1 MSGGCRRRAGATM
14 TEWKEVLF
22 MSVSHDIVRLLPYL
36 RRYARA
42 LTGSQE
48 TGDQYVRLC
57 LEAILAEPERIKS
70 ASDLRVELFAVFHDA
85 WDIVDSAIPLPE
97 GAENEEGLHRQLA
110 ALPSIERQVLLLIAL
125 ERFSTAEA
133 ARILDLDEAD
143 VVKKLDVARQELR
156 RQATTRVLIIED
168 EPVIAMDI
176 AGIVESLGHEVVG
189 VAARQAEAVEL
200 ARKHQPG
207 LVLADVQLQ
216 DGDSGIVTV
225 QEIMRSMD
233 APVIFVTG
241 FPERL
246 LTGDR
251 VEPAFIVTKPFDP
264 ETLKVAIVQALSFSA
279 PQALK
284 PASAV

>member
-1 MSGGCRRRAGATM
+1 
-14 TEWKEVLF
+14 

-42 LTGSQE
+42 LTGAQS
-48 TGDQYVRLC
+48 TGDEYVRLC
-57 LEAILAEPERIKS
+57 LEAILAEPDRIKN

-85 WDIVDSAIPLPE
+85 WDIVDSAIPAAD
-97 GAENEEGLHRQLA
+97 GAATEDAGLNRQLA
-110 ALPSIERQVLLLIAL
+110 ALPSVERQVLLLIAL

-133 ARILDLDEAD
+133 ARILDLEESD
-143 VVKKLDVARQELR
+143 VVRKLDVARQELR

-176 AGIVESLGHEVVG
+176 AGIVESLGHEVIG
-189 VAARQAEAVEL
+189 VAGRQAEAVEL

-264 ETLKVAIVQALSFSA
+264 ETLKVAIVQALSFST
-279 PQALK
+279 PQK
-284 PASAV
+284 VTSA

>member
-1 MSGGCRRRAGATM
+1 
-14 TEWKEVLF
+14 

-42 LTGSQE
+42 LTGSQT
-48 TGDQYVRLC
+48 TGDQYVRVC
-57 LEAILAEPERIKS
+57 LEAILAEPDRIKN
-70 ASDLRVELFAVFHDA
+70 AGDLRVELFAVFHDA
-85 WDIVDSAIPLPE
+85 WDIVDSAIPKAE
-97 GAENEEGLHRQLA
+97 GTGEDDGIKRQLA

-125 ERFSTAEA
+125 ERFSTTET
-133 ARILDLDEAD
+133 ARVLGIDEAE
-143 VVKKLDVARQELR
+143 VVRKLELARQELR
-156 RQATTRVLIIED
+156 RQVTTRVLIIED
-168 EPVIAMDI
+168 EPVIAMDV

-189 VAARQAEAVEL
+189 IAGRQAEAVEL
-200 ARKHQPG
+200 AKKHNPG

-216 DGDSGIVTV
+216 DGDSGILTV
-225 QEIMRSMD
+225 QEIMRTMD

-264 ETLKVAIVQALSFSA
+264 ETLKVAIVQALSFA
-279 PQALK
+279 PT
-284 PASAV
+284 PA

>member
-1 MSGGCRRRAGATM
+1 
-14 TEWKEVLF
+14 

-70 ASDLRVELFAVFHDA
+70 ANDLRVELFAVFHDA
-85 WDIVDSAIPLPE
+85 WDIVDSAIPLTDGSEAPDD
-97 GAENEEGLHRQLA
+97 GLHRQLA

-143 VVKKLDVARQELR
+143 VVKKLEIARQELR

-189 VAARQAEAVEL
+189 VAGRQAEAVEL
-200 ARKHQPG
+200 ARKHHPG

-284 PASAV
+284 PAGVV

>member
-1 MSGGCRRRAGATM
+1 
-14 TEWKEVLF
+14 
-22 MSVSHDIVRLLPYL
+22 MSVSHDVVRLLPYL

-42 LTGSQE
+42 LTGSQAV
-48 TGDQYVRLC
+48 GDQYVRLC

-70 ASDLRVELFAVFHDA
+70 AGDLRVELFAVFHDA
-85 WDIVDSAIPLPE
+85 WDIVDSAIPTDAVS
-97 GAENEEGLHRQLA
+97 GDDDKGGLNRQLA

-133 ARILDLDEAD
+133 ARILDLEEST
-143 VVKKLDVARQELR
+143 VVQKLEIARQELR
-156 RQATTRVLIIED
+156 KQASTRVLIIED

-176 AGIVESLGHEVVG
+176 AGIVESLGHEVIG
-189 VAARQAEAVEL
+189 VAGRQAEAVEL
-200 ARKHQPG
+200 ARKHHPG

-216 DGDSGIVTV
+216 DGDSGILTV

-251 VEPAFIVTKPFDP
+251 LEPAFIVTKPFDP

-279 PQALK
+279 PQAVDTEQV
-284 PASAV
+284 A

>member
-1 MSGGCRRRAGATM
+1 
-14 TEWKEVLF
+14 

-42 LTGSQE
+42 LTGSQS
-48 TGDQYVRLC
+48 TGDEYVRLC
-57 LEAILAEPERIKS
+57 LEAILAEPARIKN
-70 ASDLRVELFAVFHDA
+70 AADLRVELFAVFHDA
-85 WDIVDSAIPLPE
+85 WDIVDSAIPDAE
-97 GAENEEGLHRQLA
+97 GGAGEAAAINRQLA
-110 ALPSIERQVLLLIAL
+110 ALPSIERQVLLLVAL
-125 ERFSTAEA
+125 ERFSTAET

-143 VVKKLDVARQELR
+143 VIRKLDLARQELR
-156 RQATTRVLIIED
+156 RQATTKVLIIED

-176 AGIVESLGHEVVG
+176 AGIVESLGHEVIG
-189 VAARQAEAVEL
+189 VAGRQAEAVEL
-200 ARKHQPG
+200 ARKYQPG

-225 QEIMRSMD
+225 QEIMQSMD

-264 ETLKVAIVQALSFSA
+264 ETLKVAIVQALSF
-279 PQALK
+279 PTP
-284 PASAV
+284 PAKAH

>member
-1 MSGGCRRRAGATM
+1 MPRHERSEADNEYQTRP
-14 TEWKEVLF
+14 EF

-42 LTGSQE
+42 LTGSQS
-48 TGDQYVRLC
+48 TGDQYVHLC
-57 LEAILAEPERIKS
+57 LEAILAEPDRIKGTD
-70 ASDLRVELFAVFHDA
+70 DLRIELFSIFHDA
-85 WDIVDSAIPLPE
+85 WETVDSALPQGQRASASE
-97 GAENEEGLHRQLA
+97 SGDLPRQLA
-110 ALPSIERQVLLLIAL
+110 SLPSRARQVLLLVSL

-133 ARILDLDEAD
+133 ARILGIEESE
-143 VVKKLDVARQELR
+143 VVAKLELARQELR
-156 RQATTRVLIIED
+156 RQASARVLIIED

-176 AGIVESLGHEVVG
+176 AEIVESLGHQVIG

-200 ARKHQPG
+200 ARQHTPG

-216 DGDSGIVTV
+216 DGDSGIATV
-225 QEIMRSMD
+225 HEILLGMD

-251 VEPAFIVTKPFDP
+251 MEPAFVVTKPFDP
-264 ETLKVAIVQALSFSA
+264 ETLKVAIGQALSFSS
-279 PQALK
+279 L
-284 PASAV
+284 PAAR

>member
-1 MSGGCRRRAGATM
+1 
-14 TEWKEVLF
+14 

-42 LTGSQE
+42 LTGSQT

-57 LEAILAEPERIKS
+57 LEAILAEPERVKGS
-70 ASDLRVELFAVFHDA
+70 DDLRIELFTIFHDA
-85 WDIVDSAIPLPE
+85 WEAVDSALSHGQESATAEPGDLP
-97 GAENEEGLHRQLA
+97 RQLA
-110 ALPSIERQVLLLIAL
+110 SLPSTERQVLLLVSL
-125 ERFSTAEA
+125 ERFSTAET
-133 ARILDLDEAD
+133 ARILGLDEAE
-143 VVKKLDVARQELR
+143 VIEKLEQARQELR
-156 RQATTRVLIIED
+156 RQASARVLIIED

-176 AGIVESLGHEVVG
+176 AGIVESLGHQVVG

-200 ARKHQPG
+200 ARQHTPG

-216 DGDSGIVTV
+216 DGDSGIATV
-225 QEIMRSMD
+225 HEILLGMD

-251 VEPAFIVTKPFDP
+251 IEPAFIVTKPFDP
-264 ETLKVAIVQALSFSA
+264 ETLKVAIGQALSFSS
-279 PQALK
+279 P
-284 PASAV
+284 PATR

>member
-1 MSGGCRRRAGATM
+1 
-14 TEWKEVLF
+14 
-22 MSVSHDIVRLLPYL
+22 MSVSNDIVRLLPYL

-42 LTGSQE
+42 LTGSQA

-57 LEAILAEPERIKS
+57 LEAILAEPTRIKS
-70 ASDLRVELFAVFHDA
+70 AGDLRVELFAVFHDA
-85 WDIVDSAIPLPE
+85 WDIVDSAIPLDE
-97 GAENEEGLHRQLA
+97 ETSGNEEGALNKQLA
-110 ALPSIERQVLLLIAL
+110 SLPSIERQVLLLIAL
-125 ERFSTAEA
+125 ERFSTPET
-133 ARILDLDEAD
+133 ARILGLSEAEVVSNLDL
-143 VVKKLDVARQELR
+143 ARKELR
-156 RQATTRVLIIED
+156 RQTTTRVLIIED

-189 VAARQAEAVEL
+189 VAGRQTEAVEL
-200 ARKHQPG
+200 ARKHRPG

-216 DGDSGIVTV
+216 DGDSGIVAV

-264 ETLKVAIVQALSFSA
+264 ETLKVAIVQALSFSIQQPGKSSGA
-279 PQALK
+279 Q
-284 PASAV
+284 

>member
-1 MSGGCRRRAGATM
+1 
-14 TEWKEVLF
+14 
-22 MSVSHDIVRLLPYL
+22 MSVSHDIVKLLPYL

-42 LTGSQE
+42 LTGTQA

-57 LEAILAEPERIKS
+57 LEAILAEPDRIKS
-70 ASDLRVELFAVFHDA
+70 AGDLRVELFTVFHDA
-85 WDIVDSAIPLPE
+85 WDTVDSAIPEAEATVE
-97 GAENEEGLHRQLA
+97 GEDAINQQIA
-110 ALPSIERQVLLLIAL
+110 ALPSIERQVLLLVAL
-125 ERFSTAEA
+125 ERFSTADVA
-133 ARILDLDEAD
+133 GILGLSEVE
-143 VVKKLDVARQELR
+143 VVRNLEVARQELR
-156 RQATTRVLIIED
+156 RQAPTRVLIIED

-176 AGIVESLGHEVVG
+176 AGIVESLGHEVIG

-200 ARKHQPG
+200 ARKHHPG

-216 DGDSGIVTV
+216 DGDSGIVAV

-251 VEPAFIVTKPFDP
+251 VEPAFIITKPFDP
-264 ETLKVAIVQALSFSA
+264 ETLKVAIVQALSFA
-279 PQALK
+279 PQG
-284 PASAV
+284 

>member
-1 MSGGCRRRAGATM
+1 
-14 TEWKEVLF
+14 

-42 LTGSQE
+42 LTGAQS
-48 TGDQYVRLC
+48 TGDEYVRLC
-57 LEAILAEPERIKS
+57 LEAILAEPARIKN
-70 ASDLRVELFAVFHDA
+70 AADLRVELFAVFHDA
-85 WDIVDSAIPLPE
+85 WDIVDSAIPAAE
-97 GAENEEGLHRQLA
+97 GGLEASGINRQLA
-110 ALPSIERQVLLLIAL
+110 ALPSIERQVLLLVAL
-125 ERFSTAEA
+125 ERFSTAET
-133 ARILDLDEAD
+133 ARILDLEEAD
-143 VVKKLDVARQELR
+143 VARKLDLARQELR
-156 RQATTRVLIIED
+156 RQATTKVLIIED

-176 AGIVESLGHEVVG
+176 AGIVESLGHEVIG
-189 VAARQAEAVEL
+189 VAGRQAEAVEL

-225 QEIMRSMD
+225 QEIMQSMD

-264 ETLKVAIVQALSFSA
+264 ETLKVAIVQALSFST
-279 PQALK
+279 PQVKAH
-284 PASAV
+284 

>member
-1 MSGGCRRRAGATM
+1 
-14 TEWKEVLF
+14 

-42 LTGSQE
+42 LTGAQS
-48 TGDQYVRLC
+48 TGDEYVRLC
-57 LEAILAEPERIKS
+57 LEAILAEPERIKN
-70 ASDLRVELFAVFHDA
+70 AADLRVELFAVFHDA
-85 WDIVDSAIPLPE
+85 WDIVDSAIPAAD
-97 GAENEEGLHRQLA
+97 GAVVEDAGLNKQLA

-133 ARILDLDEAD
+133 ARILDLEESD
-143 VVKKLDVARQELR
+143 VVRKLDVARQELR

-176 AGIVESLGHEVVG
+176 AGIVESLGHEVIG
-189 VAARQAEAVEL
+189 VAGRQAEAVEL
-200 ARKHQPG
+200 ARKHRPG

-264 ETLKVAIVQALSFSA
+264 ETLKVAIVQALSFSV
-279 PQALK
+279 PQTKAD
-284 PASAV
+284 